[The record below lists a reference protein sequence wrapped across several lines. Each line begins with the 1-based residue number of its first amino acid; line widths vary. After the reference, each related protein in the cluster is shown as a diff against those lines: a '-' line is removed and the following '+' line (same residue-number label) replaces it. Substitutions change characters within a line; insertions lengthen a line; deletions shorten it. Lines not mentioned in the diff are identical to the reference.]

1 MSAKKDIRLGVFG
14 LGRGGAYLESFIA
27 CGFKIVAVCDKNQ
40 SRIDEAKDFIGDGV
54 VGYTDF
60 EEFISHDG
68 LDAVF
73 LANYFTEHASYAI
86 RCLERD
92 IHVLSECTSNV
103 TMADGVR
110 LVRAAEQSRAFYM
123 LAENCPYMLINLEM
137 KKVYDS
143 GTLGRCV
150 FAEGEYNHPE
160 DPADVKSVT
169 YHRPSVNH
177 WRNYLARTYY
187 LTHSLGPLM
196 YITGAVP
203 KKVNAF
209 AAYMPE
215 VYENDSL
222 TGLFVGDAAALIN
235 CQNDDG
241 SIFRVTGH
249 SSFGGHEVSY
259 RVCGLKGQ
267 IENIRGQGEQIL
279 LRYNPWNLP
288 EGAEKSKIYT
298 PIREDKDEDL
308 IIKTGHGGA
317 DFIVART
324 FFESIRD
331 NKKPDFDVYFATTMA
346 SVAILAHR
354 SVLNGGATYDV
365 PDFHSEADRRLWEND
380 TLTPFPGNGGEP
392 PTLPCCSHPDYK
404 PSDEAYNR
412 YVELLKQNK
421 HT

>member
-1 MSAKKDIRLGVFG
+1 MSAKKEIKLGVFG
-14 LGRGGAYLESFIA
+14 LGRGGAYLESFLA
-27 CGFKIVAVCDKNQ
+27 CGFKIVAVCDKNE
-40 SRIDEAKDFIGDGV
+40 SRIEEAKRFIGDGV

-60 EEFISHDG
+60 DEFLKHDI
-68 LDAVF
+68 DAVF
-73 LANYFTEHASYAI
+73 LANYFTEHADYAI
-86 RCLERD
+86 RCLEKD

-110 LVRAAEQSRAFYM
+110 LVRAAEASRAFYM

-137 KKVYDS
+137 KRVYDS

-160 DPADVKSVT
+160 DPADLESVT

-177 WRNYLARTYY
+177 WRNYLARSYY

-196 YITGAVP
+196 YFTGAVP

-215 VYENDSL
+215 VYQNDSL
-222 TGLFVGDAAALIN
+222 TGIFVGDAAALITTL
-235 CQNDDG
+235 NDDD

-259 RVCGLKGQ
+259 RICGLNGQ
-267 IENIRGQGEQIL
+267 IENLRGQGEQIL

-298 PIREDKDEDL
+298 PVRNDKDEDL
-308 IIKTGHGGA
+308 IIKTGHGGS

-354 SVLNGGATYDV
+354 SILSGGATYDV
-365 PDFHSEADRRLWEND
+365 PDFHNEADRRLWEND
-380 TLTPFPGNGGEP
+380 TLTPFPGSNGEP
-392 PTLPCCSHPDYK
+392 PSLPCCSHPDYK
-404 PSDEAYNR
+404 PADEVYNK
-412 YVELLKQNK
+412 YTEILKNK
-421 HT
+421 NT